1 MLNDLRQHTIDSP
14 AKDTV
19 STFFVI
25 SYFMHRQSS
34 HTLCIS
40 TRLSCSSSGVYLI
53 VKGELLFHTLPTYN
67 IHTFTLNPLSF
78 FFFFKKNLKTILNTY
93 MMCIKGVRDYQN
105 FFVKLYQSSK
115 GKLKFKTLSLIDY
128 SIIAIIN

>member
-67 IHTFTLNPLSF
+67 IHTFTLNPLF
-78 FFFFKKNLKTILNTY
+78 FFFFLK
-93 MMCIKGVRDYQN
+93 
-105 FFVKLYQSSK
+105 
-115 GKLKFKTLSLIDY
+115 KFKNHIKHIHDVYKGSKRLSKLFCKIISKQQRKTEIQNIVID
-128 SIIAIIN
+128 